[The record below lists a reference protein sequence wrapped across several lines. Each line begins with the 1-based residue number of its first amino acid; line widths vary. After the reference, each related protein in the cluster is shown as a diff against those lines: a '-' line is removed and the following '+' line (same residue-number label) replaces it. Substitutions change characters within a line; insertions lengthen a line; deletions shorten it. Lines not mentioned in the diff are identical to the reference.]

1 MRELQGLCELVLL
14 LLLLLLLQLLMII
27 LIISIIIKTEI
38 HVNSFLELKCYNYLI
53 NCILNTTTA
62 NNNNNKD
69 CEIGI
74 IQFQ

>member
-1 MRELQGLCELVLL
+1 
-14 LLLLLLLQLLMII
+14 MII
-27 LIISIIIKTEI
+27 LIISIIIIKTEI
-38 HVNSFLELKCYNYLI
+38 HVNSFLELKCYNYSI

-74 IQFQ
+74 ILFQ